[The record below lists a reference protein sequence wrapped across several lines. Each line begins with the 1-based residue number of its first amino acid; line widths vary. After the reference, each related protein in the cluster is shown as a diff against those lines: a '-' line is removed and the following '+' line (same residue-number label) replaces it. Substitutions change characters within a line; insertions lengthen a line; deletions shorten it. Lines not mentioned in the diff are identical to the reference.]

1 MDLSAPLASFVAGF
15 PDFII
20 QLGIALGL
28 FVASLF
34 IYTLMTPHKELALIR
49 AGHPDGAFYEAFFTR
64 AATSDALGGRVSML
78 AATTARASAPDT
90 RRAAFLAATGR

>member
-34 IYTLMTPHKELALIR
+34 IYTIMTPHKELALIM
-49 AGHPDGAFYEAFFTR
+49 AGAPAAPHAQVGGAA
-64 AATSDALGGRVSML
+64 GR
-78 AATTARASAPDT
+78 ARA
-90 RRAAFLAATGR
+90 